1 MQCDKSAL
9 KIDGNIG
16 ETYIKNGSKYTVAD
30 PYGIAPCGTFTVYPA
45 GYDSSQLSEA
55 IVGWSRAWYDSMPAK
70 LETPIIVNAEDTNL
84 GSESQQDAFF
94 QSKYLE

>member
-1 MQCDKSAL
+1 MRQ
-9 KIDGNIG
+9 IG
-16 ETYIKNGSKYTVAD
+16 AENRWQYRRH
-30 PYGIAPCGTFTVYPA
+30 VYQKRQWLRPFATNAFIHPA